1 MKNYYSF
8 AKLFAQIGQSRL
20 LQNPINSRIQAKKV
34 SQYYNNPLPINEIEN
49 LLKSLHYFIPNEVIQ
64 IMKKSHKFKQ
74 VFGKQEFTQYF
85 KSQSLDSIQ
94 KADLILLCY
103 KLNLEDDLWMKCLT
117 MKIDDLTPYYLSET
131 MWALKNKSFQLSENQ
146 EKSRKLQEEIISFI
160 PSKLNQFDFYSLS
173 LMLQSLTKFHDVNWD
188 DLAKTFLKLINNN
201 DHFSLCYGLYALAK
215 QRSRLTI
222 KINDENLIQIV
233 QNEMRNF
240 SQNDLLLVLW
250 ALQKLN
256 LGSEDFWNYA
266 FTILQTQ
273 KLQTLQSIA
282 IQSQI
287 LSQLFKVDEVSWN
300 KIEKQAISLLKSDE
314 KSLVTLFQTF
324 SINNKGSQQF
334 WEKICFQI
342 LQDITKFKLESLIK
356 LASHSDIPELSKK
369 IPLDWTKL
377 TISQR
382 CLIFNKF
389 AKLGLQIEDKYQYIL
404 EKIDQVFGKDLV
416 LVLYTIYR
424 YSPQLNKDPI
434 INQLLISMDHLNLI
448 DIEQLLELKEIPQEV
463 NIKLQKLFEIKMNK
477 KQKSD

>member
-1 MKNYYSF
+1 MKNYYTF
-8 AKLFAQIGQSRL
+8 AKLFAQIGEGRL

-34 SQYYNNPLPINEIEN
+34 FLYYSNPLPSNEIEN
-49 LLKSLHYFIPNEVIQ
+49 LLKSLHYFVPNEVIQ

-85 KSQSLDSIQ
+85 KRQSLDSIQ

-117 MKIDDLTPYYLSET
+117 MKVDELAPYYLSET
-131 MWALKNKSFQLSENQ
+131 MWALKNKSFELSENQ
-146 EKSRKLQEEIISFI
+146 EQSKKLQQEIISI
-160 PSKLNQFDFYSLS
+160 LPSRLNQFDFYSLS
-173 LMLQSLTKFHDVNWD
+173 LMLQSLTKFHDVDWD
-188 DLAKTFLKLINNN
+188 DLAKAFLKLLKNS

-215 QRSRLTI
+215 QRSRLSITM
-222 KINDENLIQIV
+222 NDWNLIQIV

-256 LGSEDFWNYA
+256 LGTQDFWNHA

-273 KLQTLQSIA
+273 RLQTLQSIA

-287 LSQLFKVDEVSWN
+287 LSQLFRVDELSWN
-300 KIEKQAISLLKSDE
+300 QIEKQAISLLKSDE

-334 WEKICFQI
+334 WDKICIQI
-342 LQDITKFKLESLIK
+342 LKDIKTFQLESLIK
-356 LASHSDIPELSKK
+356 LASHSDIPQLSKD
-369 IPLDWTKL
+369 IPLDWTQLK
-377 TISQR
+377 ISQR

-389 AKLGLQIEDKYQYIL
+389 ARIGLQIEDKYQYIL
-404 EKIDQVFGKDLV
+404 EQIDSVVGKDLV
-416 LVLYTIYR
+416 LVLYTIFR
-424 YSPQLNKDPI
+424 YSPKLNKEPI
-434 INQLLISMDHLNLI
+434 LNQLLNSIDKLNLI
-448 DIEQLLELKEIPQEV
+448 DIEQLLDLKEIPQEI
-463 NIKLQKLFEIKMNK
+463 NAKLQQLHENQK
-477 KQKSD
+477 KK